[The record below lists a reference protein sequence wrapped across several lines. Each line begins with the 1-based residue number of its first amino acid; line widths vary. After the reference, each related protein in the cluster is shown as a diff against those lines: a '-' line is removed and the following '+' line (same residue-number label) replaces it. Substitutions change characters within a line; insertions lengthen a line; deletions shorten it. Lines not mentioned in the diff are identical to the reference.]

1 MATTTI
7 QVTEPA
13 TLRSNGNLTVPNII
27 DQRAAY
33 EPLREACSIPRTAN
47 PRDGWRII
55 TYKELANCVNYMA
68 QVILQNY
75 GAPPKDTFPTIC
87 YIGPNDIRYGI
98 MIVAAIKAGYKSL
111 FVSPRN
117 PLEAQLNLFNLS
129 NCQIVARPKSHTAVV
144 DLWLKN
150 RPMDVLE
157 VENLESILA
166 QPEVPS
172 IPFTK
177 TRAEAEWDPFVVLHT
192 SGSTGLPKPIVV
204 KHGSVAMTD
213 TLRQLPPWNG
223 TVPTGQAMDARTKR
237 HFSPMPLFHA
247 GGVYGFLGTM
257 VMGGNPLAL
266 PYADRPLTP
275 ELCIECIKYSKADS
289 AGLPPSVLEE
299 ISHRPEQ
306 IAELKNLA
314 FVGFGGGPLSQ
325 DAGDTLVRNG
335 VHLINIIGATET
347 LPMCVWYQKNPE
359 LWQYFIY
366 NDEYSGLEWRRATGE
381 DNVYEMVITRKSK
394 QVPIQGIFYTFPDKE
409 EYNTSDLYKPHPTL
423 PNHWKFYGRADNILN
438 LSNGEKLNPTDM
450 EDIIMGHAEVR
461 NALIVGAW
469 KFQPALIVEPMTYPK
484 TKEQED
490 DLIDR
495 LMPTIAEANKIIAT
509 HGRLVRHLIM
519 LAKPEKPFL
528 LADKGTVKRA
538 ATVKLYH
545 DEIEDLY
552 ANPREIPLDRVPR
565 LDLTSEAALAQSIEK
580 LFREHLG
587 VPRMEPNTDFFAA
600 GMDSL
605 QIITAAR
612 LVTASLRVT
621 DKASSGANI
630 EARDMYA
637 HASPIQLAGHILQNV
652 VRGQANGEA
661 SSDGPSVEPMK
672 ELYNRLSQNLIHAK
686 PGRLEARKSN
696 QTVILTGSTGNM
708 GSYLLDELVRNPQV
722 SKVIC
727 FNRSPDGGAGKQE
740 KAMEER
746 GLVSPS
752 NSGKV
757 EFFHTNLAQP
767 NMGLR
772 EEVYGR
778 LLKEVDRVVHNAWA
792 VNFNMP
798 FEAFEP
804 HVKGVRNLADFAAK
818 ADRRVVMVFVSTI
831 GTVSG
836 WTPDRG
842 PVPEESLRGDWK
854 IGGGIGYGRSKLV
867 SSMILEDA
875 AKVGDFPLS
884 VVRVGQIAGPLAKQG
899 AWSRQ
904 EWLPSIIASSL
915 HIKALPK
922 NLATMNEVSWV
933 PVEIMSRMILDVGG
947 LTKESTEYHE
957 GYFTGANPS
966 PTSFDKFVPA
976 IQQYYGKSRLPDLV
990 TFPEWVKR
998 LEASKT
1004 ASRDSG
1010 AERNP
1015 GLKLLDFY
1023 RGVSQGDEKTTKEF
1037 ITKRTAAASPS
1048 LRSVGPVTPELMIHW
1063 CKQWKYETPAS
1074 ARAGRL

>member
-98 MIVAAIKAGYKSL
+98 
-111 FVSPRN
+111 
-117 PLEAQLNLFNLS
+117 
-129 NCQIVARPKSHTAVV
+129 VARPKSHTAVV

-157 VENLESILA
+157 VEDLESILA

-172 IPFTK
+172 IPYTK
-177 TRAEAEWDPFVVLHT
+177 TKAEAEWDPFVVLHT

-237 HFSPMPLFHA
+237 HFSP
-247 GGVYGFLGTM
+247 
-257 VMGGNPLAL
+257 
-266 PYADRPLTP
+266 
-275 ELCIECIKYSKADS
+275 S
-289 AGLPPSVLEE
+289 
-299 ISHRPEQ
+299 
-306 IAELKNLA
+306 
-314 FVGFGGGPLSQ
+314 PLSQ
-325 DAGDTLVRNG
+325 EAGDTLVRNG

-394 QVPIQGIFYTFPDKE
+394 QVPIQGIFYTFPVKE

-509 HGRLVRHLIM
+509 HGRLVRHLIT

-565 LDLTSEAALAQSIEK
+565 LDLTSEAALAQSIEN

-621 DKASSGANI
+621 DKAYSGANI
-630 EARDMYA
+630 EARDMHA
-637 HASPIQLAGHILQNV
+637 HASPLQLAGHILQNV

-686 PGRLEARKSN
+686 SGRPEARKSN

-752 NSGKV
+752 KSGKV

-767 NMGLR
+767 KMGLR

-818 ADRRVVMVFVSTI
+818 AVRRVVMVFVSTI

-884 VVRVGQIAGPLAKQG
+884 VVRVGQIAGPLAEQG

-957 GYFTGANPS
+957 GYFTGANLS
-966 PTSFDKFVPA
+966 PTSFDNFVPA
-976 IQQYYGKSRLPDLV
+976 IQHYYGKSRLPDLV

>member
-13 TLRSNGNLTVPNII
+13 TLTSEAHLTFPAIV

-33 EPLREACSIPRTAN
+33 EPQREACSIPRTSD

-55 TYKELANCVNYMA
+55 TYKELANCINYMA

-75 GAPPKDTFPTIC
+75 GAPPKDSFPTIC
-87 YIGPNDIRYGI
+87 YIGQNDIRYGI

-117 PLEAQLNLFNLS
+117 PLEAQLNLFKLS
-129 NCQIVARPKSHTAVV
+129 DCHIVARPKSHVAVV
-144 DLWLKN
+144 DEWLKHW
-150 RPMDVLE
+150 PMDVLE
-157 VENLESILA
+157 IEELESILS
-166 QPEVPS
+166 QPEVPH
-172 IPFTK
+172 IPYTK
-177 TRAEAEWDPFVVLHT
+177 TLQENEWDPFVVLHT
-192 SGSTGLPKPIVV
+192 SGSTGLPKPIVT
-204 KHGSVAMTD
+204 KHGSITMTSA
-213 TLRQLPPWNG
+213 LRHLPEWNG
-223 TVPTGQAMDARTKR
+223 TVPMGQAMEKMSSR

-257 VMGGNPLAL
+257 ILSGKPLAL
-266 PYADRPLTP
+266 PYGDRPLTP
-275 ELCIECIKYSKADS
+275 DLCIECIKYSNSDG

-299 ISHRPEQ
+299 MSHRPDHV
-306 IAELKNLA
+306 AVLSSLKV
-314 FVGFGGGPLSQ
+314 VGFGGGPLSQ
-325 DAGDTLVRNG
+325 QAGDTLVKHG
-335 VHLINIIGATET
+335 VKLINIIGATET
-347 LPMCVWYQKNPE
+347 LPFCIWYQKNPE

-366 NDEYSGLEWRRATGE
+366 NDEYSGIDWRKATGE
-381 DNVYEMVITRKSK
+381 EDVYEMVITRKSK
-394 QVPIQGIFYTFPDKE
+394 QVPIQGIFYTFPNIE
-409 EYNTSDLYKPHPTL
+409 EYKTNDLYKPHPTI
-423 PNHWKFYGRADNILN
+423 PHMWKFHGRADNIIN

-450 EDIIMGHAEVR
+450 EDIIMGHPDIR

-469 KFQPALIVEPMTYPK
+469 KFQPALIIEPMVYPK

-495 LMPTIAEANKIIAT
+495 IMPIVAEANKTIAT

-528 LADKGTVKRA
+528 LADKGSVKRA

-545 DEIEDLY
+545 DEIEELY
-552 ANPREIPLDRVPR
+552 ANPREIPLDKVPR
-565 LDLTSEAALAQSIEK
+565 LDLSSDAALAQSIQK

-587 VPRMEPNTDFFAA
+587 VPTMQADTDFFAA

-612 LVTASLRVT
+612 ILTASLRVT
-621 DKASSGANI
+621 DKAYSGVSI

-637 HASPIQLAGHILQNV
+637 HASPIQLAGHILQNIV
-652 VRGQANGEA
+652 SGKVNGEA
-661 SSDGPSVEPMK
+661 HPGVPNLDAMK
-672 ELYNRLSQNLIHAK
+672 QLYGRLSQNLIHAK
-686 PGRLEARKSN
+686 PNRPEARKDQ

-708 GSYLLDELVRNPQV
+708 GSYLLDELIRNPQIK
-722 SKVIC
+722 KVIC

-746 GLVSPS
+746 GLQSPS
-752 NSGKV
+752 KSGKV
-757 EFFHTNLAQP
+757 EFFHTSLGEP

-778 LLKEVDRVVHNAWA
+778 LLKEVDRIVHNAWA

-842 PVPEESLRGDWK
+842 PVPEESLRGDWA
-854 IGGGIGYGRSKLV
+854 IGGGLGYGQSKLV

-875 AKVGDFPLS
+875 AKAGDFPYAI
-884 VVRVGQIAGPLAKQG
+884 VRVGQIAGPLAEGG

-922 NLATMNEVSWV
+922 NLASMNEVSWV
-933 PVEIMSRMILDVGG
+933 PVEIMSRMCLDVGG
-947 LTKESTEYHE
+947 LTKESTDYHE
-957 GYFTGANPS
+957 GYFTGSNPS
-966 PTSFDKFVPA
+966 VTSFDKLVPA

-990 TFPEWVKR
+990 SFPEWVQR
-998 LEASKT
+998 LEASRT
-1004 ASRDSG
+1004 ANNALG

-1023 RGVSQGDEKTTKEF
+1023 RGVSQGDENTTKEF
-1037 ITKRTAAASPS
+1037 ITKRTVASSPA
-1048 LRSVGPVTPELMIHW
+1048 LRSVGPITPELMIHW
-1063 CKQWKYETPAS
+1063 CKQWKFESPTA
-1074 ARAGRL
+1074 ARVGRL

>member
-75 GAPPKDTFPTIC
+75 GAPPKDTFPTVC

-157 VENLESILA
+157 VEDLESILA

-172 IPFTK
+172 IPYTK
-177 TRAEAEWDPFVVLHT
+177 TQAEAEWDPFVVLHT

-213 TLRQLPPWNG
+213 TLRQLPSWNG

-237 HFSPMPLFHA
+237 HFSP
-247 GGVYGFLGTM
+247 
-257 VMGGNPLAL
+257 
-266 PYADRPLTP
+266 
-275 ELCIECIKYSKADS
+275 S
-289 AGLPPSVLEE
+289 
-299 ISHRPEQ
+299 
-306 IAELKNLA
+306 
-314 FVGFGGGPLSQ
+314 PLSQ
-325 DAGDTLVRNG
+325 EAGDTLVRNG

-621 DKASSGANI
+621 DKSYSGANI

-686 PGRLEARKSN
+686 SGRPEARKSN

-752 NSGKV
+752 KSGKV
-757 EFFHTNLAQP
+757 EFFHINLAQP

-884 VVRVGQIAGPLAKQG
+884 VVRVGQIAGPLAEQG

-966 PTSFDKFVPA
+966 PTSFDEFVPS